1 MRMLLVLIGALTFSG
16 ALPAQEANSIR
27 GGWVADVDGRTQVYL
42 LIVRGAVVTG
52 THCFDCADPGNLG
65 FIIDGRVDSAG
76 VHFAI
81 RHEYQAGKVTLD
93 DARGVLKD
101 RELILTLQPRS
112 GAAHAQLLTLHRA
125 VPLPTAQ
132 PPAPAPAGPAR
143 PRAEYVAPGPAQPL
157 SADKVLGLWLWGAGP
172 GKQYF
177 IIRRVGRQ
185 LLGMVCGPCDNPNAM
200 APLDGFAIDGTA
212 LTFNIVHEDT
222 GSAAA
227 HGPFNNVAHAT
238 LARNELHLKVIPSYE
253 PPDSTPFEMTL
264 LGPVIWRP

>member
-1 MRMLLVLIGALTFSG
+1 MRSMLVLIGALTVSG
-16 ALPAQEANSIR
+16 ALHAQDASAIR
-27 GGWVADVDGRTQVYL
+27 GGWVADVDGRTQLYM

-65 FIIDGRVDSAG
+65 FIVGRVDSAG
-76 VHFAI
+76 LHFAI
-81 RHEYQAGKVTLD
+81 RHEYQAGRVTLD

-112 GAAHAQLLTLHRA
+112 GSARPQTLALHRP
-125 VPLPTAQ
+125 VPL
-132 PPAPAPAGPAR
+132 PPAPAPAGAGR
-143 PRAEYVAPGPAQPL
+143 PRAAYVAPGPAEPL
-157 SADKVLGLWLWGAGP
+157 SADKILGLWLWGAGP

-177 IIRRVGRQ
+177 IIRRVGTQ
-185 LLGMVCGPCDNPNAM
+185 LLGMVCGPCDNPNTM

-222 GSAAA
+222 GPAVE

-238 LARNELHLKVIPSYE
+238 LARNELHLKVIPSFE